1 MAIYILCAK
10 ELTRHYSLIPRA
22 DFATFSWFSKHDLSQ
37 KQSHFLPP
45 LFFLYAPSFLTHY
58 AQSAFVPLIVYVQFF
73 GLHIDRANLFVFASQ
88 CAYVWQ
94 ACIWGNDAHIV
105 FMSYIYC
112 AHKFICAPLPA
123 HFPNFRSGFLQPIP
137 PTIILP
143 TLLCPLFVCMLSTL
157 GRFLLNLRFPGTL
170 HQYMFSLISTDWCS
184 LSKCKNC
191 SVKDRSRKVFLLLC
205 TISMHAF
212 SGKNANNQSSAYTY
226 KWFA

>member
-94 ACIWGNDAHIV
+94 ACICCNDAHIV
-105 FMSYIYC
+105 FMSHI
-112 AHKFICAPLPA
+112 AHTNLSV
-123 HFPNFRSGFLQPIP
+123 HLSLHTFPISDLASCNQFHQPSSC
-137 PTIILP
+137 
-143 TLLCPLFVCMLSTL
+143 LLCFVL
-157 GRFLLNLRFPGTL
+157 
-170 HQYMFSLISTDWCS
+170 S
-184 LSKCKNC
+184 LSAC
-191 SVKDRSRKVFLLLC
+191 FQL
-205 TISMHAF
+205 
-212 SGKNANNQSSAYTY
+212 
-226 KWFA
+226 